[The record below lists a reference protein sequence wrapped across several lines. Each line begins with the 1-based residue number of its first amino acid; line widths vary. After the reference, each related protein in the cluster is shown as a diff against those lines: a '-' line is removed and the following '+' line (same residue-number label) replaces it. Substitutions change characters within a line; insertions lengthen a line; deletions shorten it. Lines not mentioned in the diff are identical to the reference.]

1 MGTTCCNRPV
11 TSEYTR
17 TSSLLKNQ
25 VMEYSKNIDIRKHY
39 EFLSVLG
46 SGSFGK
52 VRLYRNI
59 AYKELK
65 YAVKTLKKDGIS
77 KPLFDCFKL
86 EVNILRGLDHPNI
99 VKYYETFEDEHYL
112 HIVME
117 YLQGDDLA
125 KIISHKKHNKLSERD
140 MCLITK
146 QLLKALVFIHQK
158 NIVHRDIKPENVL
171 FRHKEDYSSLKLIDF
186 GLATTTMRKDRKSCG
201 SPYYMSPEIINGH
214 FCPKTDVWAVG
225 VILFLMITGKYPFDN
240 EPRTDIFENIVKK
253 PVDVK
258 LLKKSNCTNEAID
271 LIQKLLEKEIDDR
284 LSASAA
290 LEHSWFDKFELNN
303 NECLSLTMDTIE
315 TLRDFS
321 NKTTFQKEVLFFI
334 AKITEEDEIKKLRQM
349 FEEMDTVN
357 TGYLTKEEM
366 KDAIESK
373 KIKIS
378 HNDLERIWDGLD
390 FHKTGK
396 VNYTEF
402 LAGMISGLMKDKEEK
417 LQSAFNFFENTED
430 EGYISYSSLL
440 QVIKSFDLPA
450 DTKNLE
456 KIFHDSE
463 GNNKKIDFE
472 TFKELFSQK

>member
-1 MGTTCCNRPV
+1 
-11 TSEYTR
+11 
-17 TSSLLKNQ
+17 
-25 VMEYSKNIDIRKHY
+25 
-39 EFLSVLG
+39 
-46 SGSFGK
+46 
-52 VRLYRNI
+52 
-59 AYKELK
+59 
-65 YAVKTLKKDGIS
+65 
-77 KPLFDCFKL
+77 
-86 EVNILRGLDHPNI
+86 
-99 VKYYETFEDEHYL
+99 
-112 HIVME
+112 
-117 YLQGDDLA
+117 
-125 KIISHKKHNKLSERD
+125 
-140 MCLITK
+140 
-146 QLLKALVFIHQK
+146 
-158 NIVHRDIKPENVL
+158 
-171 FRHKEDYSSLKLIDF
+171 
-186 GLATTTMRKDRKSCG
+186 MRKDRKSCG

-240 EPRTDIFENIVKK
+240 EPRADIFENIVKK

-284 LSASAA
+284 LSASEA

-303 NECLSLTMDTIE
+303 NECFSLTMDTIE

-440 QVIKSFDLPA
+440 QVIKSFYFCENNSLNVSKSIFLLFPS
-450 DTKNLE
+450 E
-456 KIFHDSE
+456 SWKIFSKFFVSAGKSKDLITC
-463 GNNKKIDFE
+463 KR
-472 TFKELFSQK
+472 ELYEI